1 MLSIFAKFAGP
12 GVVVDV
18 AIHLS
23 HAAIQRLAA
32 MAVGSTPVFIHTK
45 YHSCKLTQL
54 NVE

>member
-45 YHSCKLTQL
+45 YNSCKLTQL